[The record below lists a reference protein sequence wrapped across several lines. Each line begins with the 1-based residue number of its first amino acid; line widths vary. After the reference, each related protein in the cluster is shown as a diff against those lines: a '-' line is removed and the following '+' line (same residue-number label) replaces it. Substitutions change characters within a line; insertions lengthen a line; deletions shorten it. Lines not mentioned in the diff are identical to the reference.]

1 MNGFLPV
8 NRIIYETVHKLHD
21 EWRNQIMR
29 ATKFLTGMTAAILIF
44 SMETISV
51 FAAEPAAGINYADS
65 GHNGTCNYCTTD
77 CPFIDE
83 DGDGICDN
91 YTASCACGLGYV
103 DENGDGICDNIA
115 TGACGLGYV
124 DENGDGICDNY
135 AYGSGCRNGGGHGC
149 GRGGRRGGCRR

>member
-1 MNGFLPV
+1 
-8 NRIIYETVHKLHD
+8 
-21 EWRNQIMR
+21 MR
-29 ATKFLTGMTAAILIF
+29 ATKFITSMTAAILIF
-44 SMETISV
+44 SLETVSV
-51 FAAEPAAGINYADS
+51 FAAEPAAGRNFTDS
-65 GHNGTCNYCTTD
+65 NNNGICGYCTTD

-91 YTASCACGLGYV
+91 F
-103 DENGDGICDNIA
+103 A

-135 AYGSGCRNGGGHGC
+135 AYGSGCRNGGGRGC